1 MEKVKLE
8 VVLDDPVDR
17 EYYGYLYLTT
27 IITMK
32 NPQGNIKKIINKI
45 DADLYE
51 FKIIYNEQAKNVQK
65 LADLNKQFSA
75 LKLVTQQ
82 HKRNLTVAKKALAKV
97 DPVKARELKDETI
110 KSNEI
115 KLGKL
120 DKELNELATYTDT
133 NKLNTSNTFYRVIT
147 SLLNKNWKLENIDIH
162 TFINTVIGSTYLYK
176 VLLQNGWKLIDP
188 YTDSLNNI
196 MESEDV
202 DGDELIFTSC
212 ESTDEV
218 WKGNNCAE

>member
-1 MEKVKLE
+1 MEKLKLE
-8 VVLDDPVDR
+8 VVLDNPVDQD
-17 EYYGYLYLTT
+17 YYGYLYLTT

-45 DADLYE
+45 DADLCE
-51 FKIIYNEQAKNVQK
+51 FKIIYNEQVINNQI

-82 HKRNLTVAKKALAKV
+82 HKRNLTIAKKALAKV

-115 KLGKL
+115 KLSKL
-120 DKELNELATYTDT
+120 DKELNGLATYTDT
-133 NKLNTSNTFYRVIT
+133 NKLNKSNAFYKVIT
-147 SLLNKNWKLENIDIH
+147 ELLKNGWKLEDIGVQE
-162 TFINTVIGSTYLYK
+162 FLNTVIGSTYLYRI
-176 VLLQNGWKLIDP
+176 LLKNGWKLVDP
-188 YTDSLNNI
+188 YADSLNTI

-202 DGDELIFTSC
+202 DGDDLFFTSC
-212 ESTDEV
+212 ESTDEI
-218 WKGNNCAE
+218 WKGNNCDE